1 MSLFKRIFRDK
12 AGAEPSQPASS
23 SGFEDSDQ
31 DAVEDEPS
39 RGPGRREA
47 VHMVLRETMRQH
59 GIPADWIEGRTL
71 KLVDP
76 VRATAGT
83 YVTLVI
89 KGGQD
94 RLLTYVPAFQ
104 ASFREALARFDPRVF
119 DWLRGVN
126 WEFADGSAAPAAAQP
141 KAKAAALAPGPA
153 PALALAPAD
162 PPPNSGFDP
171 PPSLIPAPQ
180 SPPEADEHE
189 RDLQALFAIRDAA
202 LRPSDGPPAA
212 PDDFQ
217 TTRPAPP

>member
-23 SGFEDSDQ
+23 SGFEDSDNDSVQ
-31 DAVEDEPS
+31 GEPS

-76 VRATAGT
+76 VRATTGT

-104 ASFREALARFDPRVF
+104 ASFREAMARFDPRVT
-119 DWLRGVN
+119 DWLRGVS
-126 WEFADGSAAPAAAQP
+126 WEFADGSTAPAAAQT
-141 KAKAAALAPGPA
+141 KAKAPPAEA
-153 PALALAPAD
+153 PA
-162 PPPNSGFDP
+162 NSGFDP
-171 PPSLIPAPQ
+171 TPSLIPTPQ
-180 SPPEADEHE
+180 SPAEADQLEQ
-189 RDLQALFAIRDAA
+189 DLQALFAIRDAA
-202 LRPSDGPPAA
+202 LRPSDAPPQ
-212 PDDFQ
+212 DFQ
-217 TTRPAPP
+217 ATRPAP

>member
-12 AGAEPSQPASS
+12 ARAEPAQPASS
-23 SGFEDSDQ
+23 SGFEDSDGDSVQ
-31 DAVEDEPS
+31 GEPS

-76 VRATAGT
+76 VRATTGT
-83 YVTLVI
+83 YITLVI

-104 ASFREALARFDPRVF
+104 ASFREAMARFDPRVS
-119 DWLRGVN
+119 DWLRGVS
-126 WEFADGSAAPAAAQP
+126 WEVSDASAAPAAAAQS
-141 KAKAAALAPGPA
+141 KAKAAAE
-153 PALALAPAD
+153 

-171 PPSLIPAPQ
+171 TPSLIPTPQ
-180 SPPEADEHE
+180 SPAEADQLEQ
-189 RDLQALFAIRDAA
+189 DLQALFAIRDAA
-202 LRPSDGPPAA
+202 LHPSDTQPG
-212 PDDFQ
+212 DFQ
-217 TTRPAPP
+217 STRPAPP